1 MSPSWKT
8 PGCRRWN
15 CWSPCRP
22 SWKHCRE
29 RGGEVMDMLGLPV
42 SAYWLEPLLVGAQI
56 LLILL
61 AGYVLQ
67 RIVGGFLTGLGE
79 RYPLPPELL
88 VPVRGGLRWL
98 IMGSAFVLVL
108 GRLGVSAT
116 VLWTALSGF
125 VAVAAVAFFAMWSVL
140 SNLLCAILIF
150 TIGPFRIGDMVE
162 LVDTLDK
169 PGVKGRVVAINLMFT
184 TLIETPEAGGA
195 LVQVPNS
202 QFFQKSVRR
211 WRGSDLFP
219 QMVVAKQPDEQD

>member
-1 MSPSWKT
+1 M
-8 PGCRRWN
+8 
-15 CWSPCRP
+15 
-22 SWKHCRE
+22 
-29 RGGEVMDMLGLPV
+29 
-42 SAYWLEPLLVGAQI
+42 
-56 LLILL
+56 
-61 AGYVLQ
+61 
-67 RIVGGFLTGLGE
+67 
-79 RYPLPPELL
+79 
-88 VPVRGGLRWL
+88 PVRGGLRWL
-98 IMGSAFVLVL
+98 IMGSAFVFVL

-169 PGVKGRVVAINLMFT
+169 PGVKGRVIAINLMFT

-211 WRGSDLFP
+211 WRGSDLLRKWRS
-219 QMVVAKQPDEQD
+219 QNNRMSRTRNS

>member
-1 MSPSWKT
+1 MNPSWKT
-8 PGCRRWN
+8 PGCTLWN
-15 CWSPCRP
+15 CWSQCRP
-22 SWKHCRE
+22 NWKHCRE
-29 RGGEVMDMLGLPV
+29 RGRQVMDMLGLPV

-67 RIVGGFLTGLGE
+67 RIVGGFLTGLGQ

-88 VPVRGGLRWL
+88 VPVRGGLRWF

>member
-1 MSPSWKT
+1 M
-8 PGCRRWN
+8 
-15 CWSPCRP
+15 
-22 SWKHCRE
+22 
-29 RGGEVMDMLGLPV
+29 MDMLGLPV

-150 TIGPFRIGDMVE
+150 TIGPFRIGDMV
-162 LVDTLDK
+162 DTLDK